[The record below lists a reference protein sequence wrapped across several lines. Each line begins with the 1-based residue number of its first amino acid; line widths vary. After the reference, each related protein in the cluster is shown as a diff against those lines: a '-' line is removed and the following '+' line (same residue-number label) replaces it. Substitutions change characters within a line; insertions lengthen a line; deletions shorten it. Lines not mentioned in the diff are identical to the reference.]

1 MGTKMARQLWGR
13 DFDIVKEGLDE
24 SQVAMFITELI
35 GERDELLQR
44 QDHLASLT
52 KLAERTIAEADKLAA
67 DIKKE
72 VEEKS
77 QAQAAMILAKAE
89 KEAQELME
97 QKRTEILDVANKEA
111 QAVRAEAQQE
121 AEAIKARAKQE
132 VERLLSQQQQRVQ
145 RETKEMAQKLHGQ
158 LLAGLKDI
166 TEHAVA
172 LRGEWES
179 KLSESV
185 EVGLSPEIVTSS
197 SPSETVAE
205 APIEETVA
213 EAPIEETVAEAPIE
227 ETVAEA
233 PIEEETIVDTP
244 EAEVQA
250 ETEAKAENQIEAETG
265 AEAEAVEPKKNNIF
279 EQLEQAWGEPGI
291 ATTPAE
297 NSEVAPVEMTSQM
310 DEETVDQTTVA
321 LDESSDSANYE
332 GRVELNILPPLAPN
346 QLVEI
351 QRYLRDWPGVGI
363 IELGP
368 SSDGYSITLS
378 LDKPMPLLDIL
389 KQLPAIEDA
398 REKTDSGDGRDGAAL
413 DKKGL
418 RKIAITICRT
428 K

>member
-44 QDHLASLT
+44 QDHMASLT
-52 KLAERTIAEADKLAA
+52 KLAERTVAEADKLAA

-72 VEEKS
+72 VEEES

-89 KEAQELME
+89 KEAQELVE
-97 QKRTEILDVANKEA
+97 QKRAEILDVANKEA

-132 VERLLSQQQQRVQ
+132 VERLLSQQQQRMQ

-227 ETVAEA
+227 E
-233 PIEEETIVDTP
+233 ETIVDTP
-244 EAEVQA
+244 EVEVQD

-291 ATTPAE
+291 ATPAE
-297 NSEVAPVEMTSQM
+297 NSEVAPVEMTSQT
-310 DEETVDQTTVA
+310 DEETADQTTVA
-321 LDESSDSANYE
+321 LDESTDSTNYE
-332 GRVELNILPPLAPN
+332 GRVELNVLPPLAPN

-398 REKTDSGDGRDGAAL
+398 KEKTDSGDGRDGAAL

>member
-72 VEEKS
+72 VEEES

-97 QKRTEILDVANKEA
+97 QKRAEILDVANKEA
-111 QAVRAEAQQE
+111 QAIKARAHQE
-121 AEAIKARAKQE
+121 AEAIRAKARQE
-132 VERLLSQQQQRVQ
+132 VEILVAQQQQRMQ

-185 EVGLSPEIVTSS
+185 EVGLSPEIITP
-197 SPSETVAE
+197 SPSETVTE
-205 APIEETVA
+205 APIEEA
-213 EAPIEETVAEAPIE
+213 A
-227 ETVAEA
+227 
-233 PIEEETIVDTP
+233 IVDTP
-244 EAEVQA
+244 EAEAQA
-250 ETEAKAENQIEAETG
+250 GTEAEAEDQTETEAEV
-265 AEAEAVEPKKNNIF
+265 EAVEPKNNNIF

-291 ATTPAE
+291 ASPTE
-297 NSEVAPVEMTSQM
+297 KSEVAPAEMTSQT
-310 DEETVDQTTVA
+310 DEETADQTTVA
-321 LDESSDSANYE
+321 LGENTESTGYE

-389 KQLPAIEDA
+389 RQLPAIEDA
-398 REKTDSGDGRDGAAL
+398 REMADSGDGRDDAAP

-418 RKIAITICRT
+418 KRIAITICRP